1 MRNVEYITNG
11 FGGPTQSLEGW
22 TDFIAELRPTG
33 SLGQFLDSP
42 AAKVSAFMI
51 STNADPTLRM
61 VAVKTAEQ
69 RGLPGIEQTVN
80 FFAAAQQSLNV
91 ARGMVPDVVPPA
103 NIPRFP
109 PFNDQYM
116 AWYRTSGNA
125 LNGQRLLKIMNIMIN
140 TASSRVGTNMLTS
153 YLIQI
158 LRGMMSNVTTTDQA
172 NSVFSKLDQQRQL
185 ANQIL
190 RAARGY

>member
-11 FGGPTQSLEGW
+11 FGTAPQGLGGW
-22 TDFIAELRPTG
+22 TDLIAALRPTG

-80 FFAAAQQSLNV
+80 FFAAAND
-91 ARGMVPDVVPPA
+91 AYNAAGERFPNPIPPA
-103 NIPRFP
+103 NTFSLTPRW
-109 PFNDQYM
+109 M
-116 AWYRTSGNA
+116 EWYKTSGE
-125 LNGQRLLKIMNIMIN
+125 RLYTDRLIKIMNSMIN
-140 TASSRVGTNMLTS
+140 TASSRVGTNPLTS
-153 YLIQI
+153 YFIQI
-158 LRGMMSNVTTTDQA
+158 LRTMLPKATNYDQA
-172 NSVFSKLDQQRQL
+172 KFTFLLYQEQREL

>member
-11 FGGPTQSLEGW
+11 FGAAPQGLGGW
-22 TDFIAELRPTG
+22 TDLIAALRPTG

-80 FFAAAQQSLNV
+80 FFAAAQQALNV

>member
-11 FGGPTQSLEGW
+11 FGGPTQGMGGW
-22 TDFIAELRPTG
+22 TDLIAQLRPTG

-42 AAKVSAFMI
+42 AAKVSAFMV

-61 VAVKTAEQ
+61 VSVKTAEQ
-69 RGLPGIEQTVN
+69 RGLAGIEQTVN
-80 FFAAAQQSLNV
+80 FFAAAQEALNV

-109 PFNDQYM
+109 PWNDQYT

-153 YLIQI
+153 YFIQF
-158 LRGMMSNVTTTDQA
+158 LRQLMSKVTYTGEA
-172 NSVFSKLDQQRQL
+172 NFVFSQLDQQRQL

>member
-11 FGGPTQSLEGW
+11 FGAPMQSLEGW

-33 SLGQFLDSP
+33 SLGGALNTP
-42 AAKVSAFMI
+42 AAKVSAFMV

-80 FFAAAQQSLNV
+80 FFAAAQDALTA
-91 ARGMVPDVVPPA
+91 ARGAFPDPVAPA
-103 NIPRFP
+103 NIPKFP
-109 PFNDQYM
+109 PFNDQWIQ
-116 AWYRTSGNA
+116 WYRTSGDRLYAKRAVNI
-125 LNGQRLLKIMNIMIN
+125 LNSVIN
-140 TASSRVGTNMLTS
+140 TAASRVGTNQLTS
-153 YLIQI
+153 YFIQT
-158 LRGMMSNVTTTDQA
+158 LRSQISNISTYEQ
-172 NSVFSKLDQQRQL
+172 SKGVYMRLDQQRQL